1 MMGKNGYEDDTDYIS
16 SFTTDKDYVS
26 KYPDGETEFV
36 SYGIN
41 VGSVLPKSKK
51 QKSKKQKR
59 IRNVLEILEYIS
71 NPEDVNNIEYMRN
84 SIKHCIKSMKK
95 CIKEE

>member
-1 MMGKNGYEDDTDYIS
+1 MGKNGYEDDTDYTA

-41 VGSVLPKSKK
+41 VGSVIP
-51 QKSKKQKR
+51 KSKKQKR
-59 IRNVLEILEYIS
+59 IESVILKLKELKSLTPPESFEIEEY
-71 NPEDVNNIEYMRN
+71 DY
-84 SIKHCIKSMKK
+84 CIKQLKK
-95 CIKEE
+95 CIKEK

>member
-1 MMGKNGYEDDTDYIS
+1 MGKNGYEDDTDYIS

-41 VGSVLPKSKK
+41 VGSVIP
-51 QKSKKQKR
+51 KSKKQKR
-59 IRNVLEILEYIS
+59 IESVILKLKELKSLTQPESFEIEEY
-71 NPEDVNNIEYMRN
+71 DY
-84 SIKHCIKSMKK
+84 CIKQLKK
-95 CIKEE
+95 CIKE

>member
-1 MMGKNGYEDDTDYIS
+1 MGKNGYEDDTDYIS

-41 VGSVLPKSKK
+41 VGSVIP
-51 QKSKKQKR
+51 KSKKQKR
-59 IRNVLEILEYIS
+59 IESVILKLKELKSLTPPESFEIEEY
-71 NPEDVNNIEYMRN
+71 DY
-84 SIKHCIKSMKK
+84 CIKQLKK
-95 CIKEE
+95 CIKE

>member
-1 MMGKNGYEDDTDYIS
+1 MMGKNGHEDDTDYTA

-41 VGSVLPKSKK
+41 VGSVIP
-51 QKSKKQKR
+51 KSKKQKR
-59 IRNVLEILEYIS
+59 IESVILKLKELKSLTPPESFEIEEY
-71 NPEDVNNIEYMRN
+71 DY
-84 SIKHCIKSMKK
+84 CIKQLKK
-95 CIKEE
+95 CIKEK

>member
-1 MMGKNGYEDDTDYIS
+1 MGKNGYEDDTDYTA

-41 VGSVLPKSKK
+41 VGSVIP
-51 QKSKKQKR
+51 KSKKQKR
-59 IRNVLEILEYIS
+59 IESVILKLKELKSLTPPESFEIEAY
-71 NPEDVNNIEYMRN
+71 DY
-84 SIKHCIKSMKK
+84 CIKQLKK
-95 CIKEE
+95 CIKEK

>member
-1 MMGKNGYEDDTDYIS
+1 MGKNGYEDDTDYTA

-51 QKSKKQKR
+51 QKR

-71 NPEDVNNIEYMRN
+71 NPEDVNNIEYMRD
-84 SIKHCIKSMKK
+84 SIKHCIKQLNK
-95 CIKEE
+95 CIKKNN

>member
-1 MMGKNGYEDDTDYIS
+1 MGKNGYEDDTDYTS

-41 VGSVLPKSKK
+41 VGSVIP
-51 QKSKKQKR
+51 KSKKQKR
-59 IRNVLEILEYIS
+59 IESVILKLKELKSLTPPESFEIEEY
-71 NPEDVNNIEYMRN
+71 DY
-84 SIKHCIKSMKK
+84 CIKQLKK
-95 CIKEE
+95 CIKEK

>member
-1 MMGKNGYEDDTDYIS
+1 MMGNNGYEDDTDYTS

-41 VGSVLPKSKK
+41 VGSVIP
-51 QKSKKQKR
+51 KSKKQKR
-59 IRNVLEILEYIS
+59 IESVILKLKELKSLTPPKSFEIEEY
-71 NPEDVNNIEYMRN
+71 DY
-84 SIKHCIKSMKK
+84 CIKQLKK
-95 CIKEE
+95 CIKENN

>member
-26 KYPDGETEFV
+26 KYPEDESEFV
-36 SYGIN
+36 SHGIN
-41 VGSVLPKSKK
+41 VGSVIS
-51 QKSKKQKR
+51 KSKKQKR
-59 IRNVLEILEYIS
+59 IESVILKLKELKSLTPPESFEIEAY
-71 NPEDVNNIEYMRN
+71 DY
-84 SIKHCIKSMKK
+84 CIKQLKK

>member
-1 MMGKNGYEDDTDYIS
+1 MVGKNGYEDDTDYIS

-41 VGSVLPKSKK
+41 VGSVIP
-51 QKSKKQKR
+51 KSKKQKR
-59 IRNVLEILEYIS
+59 IESVILKLKELKSLTPPESFEIEEY
-71 NPEDVNNIEYMRN
+71 DY
-84 SIKHCIKSMKK
+84 CIKQLKK
-95 CIKEE
+95 CIKEK

>member
-1 MMGKNGYEDDTDYIS
+1 MMGKNGYEDDTDYTV

-41 VGSVLPKSKK
+41 IGSALP
-51 QKSKKQKR
+51 KSKKQKR

-71 NPEDVNNIEYMRN
+71 NPEDINNIECMRD
-84 SIKHCIKSMKK
+84 SIKHCIKSLKK
-95 CIKEE
+95 CIKE

>member
-1 MMGKNGYEDDTDYIS
+1 MGKNGYEDDTDYTS

-41 VGSVLPKSKK
+41 VGSVIS
-51 QKSKKQKR
+51 KSKKQKR
-59 IRNVLEILEYIS
+59 IESVILKLKELKSLTPPESFEIEEY
-71 NPEDVNNIEYMRN
+71 DY
-84 SIKHCIKSMKK
+84 CIKQLKK
-95 CIKEE
+95 CIKEK

>member
-1 MMGKNGYEDDTDYIS
+1 MVWKNGYEDDTDYIS

-41 VGSVLPKSKK
+41 VGSVIP
-51 QKSKKQKR
+51 KSKKQKR
-59 IRNVLEILEYIS
+59 IESVILKLKELKSLTPPESFEIEEY
-71 NPEDVNNIEYMRN
+71 DY
-84 SIKHCIKSMKK
+84 CIKQLKK
-95 CIKEE
+95 CIKEK

>member
-1 MMGKNGYEDDTDYIS
+1 MMGKNGYEDDTDYTA

-36 SYGIN
+36 SYGVN

-51 QKSKKQKR
+51 QKR
-59 IRNVLEILEYIS
+59 IESVILKLKELKSLTPPESFEIEEY
-71 NPEDVNNIEYMRN
+71 DY
-84 SIKHCIKSMKK
+84 CIKQLKK
-95 CIKEE
+95 CIKEK

>member
-1 MMGKNGYEDDTDYIS
+1 MLGKNGYEDDTDYTA

-41 VGSVLPKSKK
+41 VGSVIP
-51 QKSKKQKR
+51 KSKKQKR
-59 IRNVLEILEYIS
+59 IESVILKLKELKSLTPPESFEIEEY
-71 NPEDVNNIEYMRN
+71 DY
-84 SIKHCIKSMKK
+84 CIKQLKK
-95 CIKEE
+95 CVKEK

>member
-1 MMGKNGYEDDTDYIS
+1 MMGKNGYEDDTDYTA

-41 VGSVLPKSKK
+41 VGSVIP
-51 QKSKKQKR
+51 KSKKQKR
-59 IRNVLEILEYIS
+59 IESVILKLKELKSLTPPESFEIEEY
-71 NPEDVNNIEYMRN
+71 DY
-84 SIKHCIKSMKK
+84 CIKQLKK
-95 CIKEE
+95 CIKDK

>member
-1 MMGKNGYEDDTDYIS
+1 MGKNGYEDDTDYTA

-36 SYGIN
+36 SYGVN

-51 QKSKKQKR
+51 QKR
-59 IRNVLEILEYIS
+59 IESVILKLKELKSLTPPESFEIEEY
-71 NPEDVNNIEYMRN
+71 DY
-84 SIKHCIKSMKK
+84 CIKQLKK
-95 CIKEE
+95 CIKEK